1 MAWTTLVEA
10 GSLDELNAAIPAI
23 GKLPSKLP
31 NKLPNKLPSKLPNK
45 LPNKLPKWTKLK
57 LRVKLPIG
65 SLAGIVLQGS
75 CCYSNGCPIFVRG

>member
-23 GKLPSKLP
+23 G
-31 NKLPNKLPSKLPNK
+31 K

-75 CCYSNGCPIFVRG
+75 CCYSNGCPVLLGVNRS

>member
-23 GKLPSKLP
+23 G
-31 NKLPNKLPSKLPNK
+31 KLPNK

-75 CCYSNGCPIFVRG
+75 CCYSNGCPVLLGVNRS

>member
-23 GKLPSKLP
+23 G
-31 NKLPNKLPSKLPNK
+31 KLPNK

-75 CCYSNGCPIFVRG
+75 CCYSNGCPVLLGVKWS